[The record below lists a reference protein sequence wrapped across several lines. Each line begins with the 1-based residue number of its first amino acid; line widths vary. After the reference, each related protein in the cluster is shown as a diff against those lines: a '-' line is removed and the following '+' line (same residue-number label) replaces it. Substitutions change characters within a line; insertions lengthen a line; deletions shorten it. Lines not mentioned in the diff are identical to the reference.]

1 MGECVRLISEYHET
15 TKNPTQKGW
24 EEFYSVIQGFEGLT
38 YVTKELCALLPDLE
52 VKSIKQYIFHRVIG
66 QTWNG
71 YANEM
76 LIIKELNAEFP
87 SCEILKTS
95 FEVDHEYCI
104 DAEMFHNTDLLLG
117 IQIKPISYRKMNTE
131 YQRQAK
137 ENHRQKNIQYQ
148 NLYAP
153 YVYVY
158 YDNHKIVDKKELLN
172 QISTI
177 IYFNIWTMPLP
188 TPKGENQQEFMARC
202 MEELKS
208 EFPDREQRLAVC
220 YTQWREGK

>member
-1 MGECVRLISEYHET
+1 VNFYEISLSNSLFGELNKNRSINKFFGIRYVGECVRLISEYHET

-52 VKSIKQYIFHRVIG
+52 VKSIKKYIFHRVIG

-177 IYFNIWTMPLP
+177 IYFNI
-188 TPKGENQQEFMARC
+188 
-202 MEELKS
+202 
-208 EFPDREQRLAVC
+208 
-220 YTQWREGK
+220 